1 MEIDKLAHQ
10 IIEFYEKISS
20 WEHAVVKGTG
30 LSPAQMHTIEII
42 GHEKSLRMK
51 ELAEK
56 ISITTGTLTVMIDR
70 LEKQGHVKRV
80 PHEQDRRSFLVVLT
94 KKGEKQFNKHHE
106 LHVKLTEEIT
116 GALSPEEFS
125 TLSKTLEKMLPHI

>member
-1 MEIDKLAHQ
+1 MAIDKLAHQ

-20 WEHAVVKGTG
+20 WEHGVVKGTG

-42 GHEKSLRMK
+42 GHEQSLRMK

-56 ISITTGTLTVMIDR
+56 IGITTGTLTVMIDR
-70 LEKQGHVKRV
+70 LQKLGFVKRI

-94 KKGEKQFNKHHE
+94 QKGEKQFNNHHE

-116 GALSPEEFS
+116 GTLTSKELENLST
-125 TLSKTLEKMLPHI
+125 TLGKILPHI

>member
-1 MEIDKLAHQ
+1 MAIDKLAHQ

-20 WEHAVVKGTG
+20 WEHGVVKGTG

-42 GHEKSLRMK
+42 GHEQSLRMK

-56 ISITTGTLTVMIDR
+56 IGITTGTLTVMIDR
-70 LEKQGHVKRV
+70 LQKLGFVKRI

-94 KKGEKQFNKHHE
+94 QKGEKQFNNHHE

-116 GALSPEEFS
+116 SALAPKELENLS
-125 TLSKTLEKMLPHI
+125 TTLGKILPHI